1 MATRSKKKAAG
12 AAIPSQR
19 ISKRV
24 VSKKRH
30 TVGYMIGDKQVSVAQ
45 ARNLAQRGN
54 LSGVQVVG
62 RHIQSVPGK
71 TRLTDLPIVIK

>member
-1 MATRSKKKAAG
+1 MATRPKKRASG
-12 AAIPSQR
+12 ASCTPQK

-24 VSKKRH
+24 VSTKRH

-45 ARNLAQRGN
+45 ARQLAQRGS
-54 LSGVQVVG
+54 LSGVQVIG
-62 RHIQSVPGK
+62 QHIQSVPGK

>member
-1 MATRSKKKAAG
+1 MATRSKKRAAG
-12 AAIPSQR
+12 AASPAQR